1 MELFIILLSSFISL
15 ISPVNLVGD
24 IVVEDAIRSRLEK
37 VEQLDVRI
45 DNAPSYQITQGKL
58 QRLRIA
64 SRGLQLTSDL
74 RINTLELDIDEID
87 VDLPALLEKE
97 SEASPDLFRK
107 PLQAGVRLVLTED
120 DINQALQSPKVTARI
135 SQLLK
140 RFLKRLPGA
149 GEQDY
154 ELLSTQVELLEE
166 NRLAIQLQFQ
176 GTGTAEA
183 ESQELKIRLETGV
196 EVENS
201 KSLKLIEPLVSINET
216 QIPPLLA
223 AGLKAIV
230 KDFTDLGK
238 LEDSGIIVRL
248 LKLEINS
255 NELEIANFVRVDEST
270 ASKLLTLPMPLL
282 RFAPLKAEDS

>member
-1 MELFIILLSSFISL
+1 MELFTILLSSFISL
-15 ISPVNLVGD
+15 LSPVNLVGD
-24 IVVEDAIRSRLEK
+24 MVVEDAIRSRLEK

-74 RINTLELDIDEID
+74 RISTLELDIDEID
-87 VDLPALLEKE
+87 VDLPALLAKE

-107 PLQAGVRLVLTED
+107 PLQGGVRLVLTED

-140 RFLKRLPGA
+140 RFLKRLPSA

-176 GTGTAEA
+176 GTGTAEE
-183 ESQELKIRLETGV
+183 ESKELKIRLETGV

-201 KSLKLIEPLVSINET
+201 KSLKLIEPSVSINET
-216 QIPPLLA
+216 QIPPLLV

-230 KDFTDLGK
+230 QDFTDLSK
-238 LEDSGIIVRL
+238 LEDAGIIIRL

-255 NELEIANFVRVDEST
+255 NELEIANFVRLDEST
-270 ASKLLTLPMPLL
+270 ASNLVN
-282 RFAPLKAEDS
+282 